1 MCLRTRTDLAA
12 RLLMAFAVNEA
23 VTQRTVR
30 IQRSRNFADMGRR
43 QRLLFARLK
52 SLALSRTQP
61 SGLQRSC
68 AR

>member
-1 MCLRTRTDLAA
+1 MCLRTKTDLAA
-12 RLLMAFAVNEA
+12 RLQMAFAVNEA

-30 IQRSRNFADMGRR
+30 VPRSCNFADLGRR
-43 QRLLFARLK
+43 PRLLFAGLK
-52 SLALSRTQP
+52 SLAFSRPHP